1 MQNVADYVTL
11 AAIVVA
17 WTTLWRL
24 RRATAGTTLITAWWC
39 CVIALAGWSI
49 AWFVPIDPLAG
60 HVWYWIALLTL
71 LPFVAILGA
80 RRPIDRAWPWFVL
93 LPCCLVL
100 SLPSIST
107 LWRGTH
113 LPLRLETPTVIGFGF
128 VLTMGVGNYLFT
140 RLAIPALLVGT
151 AIGLLVYPVTEF
163 GINAEASLPV
173 CILYAALCLGTAAVI
188 GHLLTGR
195 RTTAASPHD
204 QLWID
209 FRNAYGIVWTKRV
222 MDRVNWTATE
232 ENWPLRLDL
241 FGIVWTNDRTTDDE
255 RNQTTVRLE
264 TTFRWLLKRFVDE
277 AWIDQRVESGKR
289 KAESGTSHS

>member
-1 MQNVADYVTL
+1 MSTPVAFITGFAIAVAIAWAALLQMQ
-11 AAIVVA
+11 
-17 WTTLWRL
+17 
-24 RRATAGTTLITAWWC
+24 RATAGTTLATAWWC
-39 CVIALAGWSI
+39 GVIALVGWSF
-49 AWFVPIDPLAG
+49 AAFVPLNPLAG

-80 RRPIDRAWPWFVL
+80 RRPIVRAWPWFVL
-93 LPCCLVL
+93 VPLCLVL
-100 SLPSIST
+100 CLPSIST

-113 LPLRLETPTVIGFGF
+113 LPLRLETPTVAGFAV

-140 RLAIPALLVGT
+140 RLAVPALLIGV
-151 AIGLLVYPVTEF
+151 AIGWLVYPSTEF
-163 GINAEASLPV
+163 GFQAGASLIDCV
-173 CILYAALCLGTAAVI
+173 YFSGLTLGFAAVI
-188 GHLLTGR
+188 GHYSMKR
-195 RTTAASPHD
+195 RVAASSPHE

-241 FGIVWTNDRTTDDE
+241 FGFVWTMADASDAE
-255 RNQTTVRLE
+255 REQTIVRLE

-277 AWIDQRVESGKR
+277 AWIDERLASGGR
-289 KAESGTSHS
+289 